1 MTSNHIISTS
11 ATSSFVPT
19 TAGIPPVMSTPHTS
33 LSTNTVLTSVSLP
46 SAIGKKFVVEVVSE
60 GSDDEMMEEPV
71 ENVHSVV
78 GDVPCGQDER
88 VGTAT
93 PAPADAT
100 LTPATDDAV
109 KTANLS
115 TTCPLRS
122 DSSSSFYDDKMQR
135 AAKVES
141 GRPVHQHSA
150 PSPVFPGME
159 RPSEKPTMEN
169 LSMLSESFSVLM
181 YTILQVLRNP
191 AMESFINDLDI
202 KYGGVPGPLQQEH
215 NHDPEYHSLQVK

>member
-1 MTSNHIISTS
+1 MTSNHIIATS

-19 TAGIPPVMSTPHTS
+19 TAGFPPVMSMSTPHTS
-33 LSTNTVLTSVSLP
+33 LSTTTVLTSASLP

-71 ENVHSVV
+71 ESIHAV
-78 GDVPCGQDER
+78 GDAPCGQDER
-88 VGTAT
+88 IGTAT
-93 PAPADAT
+93 PADAT
-100 LTPATDDAV
+100 LTPVIDDAV
-109 KTANLS
+109 KTANLA

-135 AAKVES
+135 APKVES
-141 GRPVHQHSA
+141 ARLPHQHSA
-150 PSPVFPGME
+150 PSPVFSGME

-191 AMESFINDLDI
+191 AMESFINDLDV
-202 KYGGVPGPLQQEH
+202 KYGGVPGPLPQEH